1 MNIKR
6 IIFWASFIII
16 LILIVWG
23 LIVASNKTSNRS
35 GLSLGQPAEVT
46 DLDHVTGPKDAP
58 VTLVEYSDF
67 QCPACESYFY
77 VVERLMASS
86 TVPIRFVYRHFPLSQ
101 HANAVPASLASE
113 AAGVQ
118 GKFWEMYRLLFDN
131 HTDWT
136 ELKDPNPVFIGYATK
151 IGLNIEAFKSDMAS
165 STLKQK
171 ITDSINEGTSIG
183 ISGTPTFF
191 VNGKVIDNPKSY
203 EEFKTIIEQA
213 SKTN

>member
-23 LIVASNKTSNRS
+23 LIAASNKASNGS
-35 GLSLGQPAEVT
+35 SLSLGQPASVT
-46 DLDHVTGPKDAP
+46 ELDHITGPKDAP
-58 VTLVEYSDF
+58 VTLIEYSDF

-77 VVERLMASS
+77 VVERLLASS
-86 TVPIRFVYRHFPLSQ
+86 TVPVRFVYRHFPLSQ
-101 HANAVPASLASE
+101 HANAIPASLASE
-113 AAGVQ
+113 AASSQ
-118 GKFWEMYRLLFDN
+118 GKFWEMYSLLFDN
-131 HTDWT
+131 HTDWA

-151 IGLNIEAFKSDMAS
+151 LGLNIEVFKADIAS

-171 ITDSINEGTSIG
+171 IADSVKEGTTIG

-191 VNGKVIDNPKSY
+191 VNGKVIDNPQSY

>member
-35 GLSLGQPAEVT
+35 GLSLGQPAKVT

-171 ITDSINEGTSIG
+171 ITDSVKEGTSIG